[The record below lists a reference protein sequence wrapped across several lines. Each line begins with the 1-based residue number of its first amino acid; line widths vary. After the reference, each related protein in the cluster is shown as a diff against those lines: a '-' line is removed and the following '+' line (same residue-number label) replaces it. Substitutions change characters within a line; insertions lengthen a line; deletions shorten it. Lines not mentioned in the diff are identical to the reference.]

1 MRVARNPARPWSSN
15 ARSQERSSSSDNWET
30 RQASSIV
37 RRPRR
42 TAATTAALRRTTH
55 LLVFGGGRSCMS
67 SALLSDSSEAFPLGS
82 ARIPR
87 SALVSATPAG
97 TRSSRQIAAFRALLF
112 YRAGFFNAGP
122 IPIPLTIFSRFHACR
137 HQFFHF
143 LRVSQVR
150 LAGCQGV
157 DESGIEPFS
166 AGEWG

>member
-67 SALLSDSSEAFPLGS
+67 SALLSDLSEAFPLGS

-87 SALVSATPAG
+87 SALVSATPTG

-112 YRAGFFNAGP
+112 YRAGFFKP
-122 IPIPLTIFSRFHACR
+122 DQFPFRSRSFHDFTHVANS
-137 HQFFHF
+137 FFHF

-150 LAGCQGV
+150 LAGA
-157 DESGIEPFS
+157 SRR
-166 AGEWG
+166 